1 MEVDVE
7 DRTATNGGFV
17 GSKFSVENEEGTG
30 GQLPAG
36 RRSPDSPVYDTSPK
50 AKLLENAGDVNKNG
64 GGRNGNAVRESSDRI
79 PMHDRTVSRSSSS
92 IKEDVKTWAKPRS
105 DKKTESKE
113 TKKETLRPLN
123 RRSSLEN
130 FGRFGLLA
138 PAVALA
144 PAIHGSDELTKT
156 FVDLQ
161 GENRELKLAAAHIDD
176 ALAGRGKYG
185 KARAIF
191 KPKFAQ
197 RCFYII
203 SNRWFKRFLY
213 LVILLHCTVT
223 VWEPP
228 QQHITAGSVSEY
240 WWVYLCTSF
249 CLLCY
254 YVDIALHMAFMTWR
268 VYWALDENKW
278 MRVEFYLVCM
288 FTFDFIMLIIQEA
301 IPMRLAQPFRCLRAG
316 MLLCKAKNVGHIFD
330 VLLSIIIKLGKVFVI
345 ILVFILTF
353 SAIGVH
359 IFMEAYH
366 HNCTTNATTGI
377 RTCEDSVNQTDF
389 YTGVFDQIGTSS
401 LQLFV
406 LLSTENYPDFMMQAF
421 DKNRAAFLYFG
432 IFLYVG
438 VYFLAAILLAIIVDS
453 YWEFSKKHVKRERS
467 RERAEL
473 GKAWNLLDP
482 LGSGQLAVNDEKLL
496 TLFRILKPKNTD
508 EENRE
513 LINEID
519 QDTDGFVDAFD
530 WTTGLNDA
538 LSFEFEESDVQE
550 ITRIH
555 GTCFTFVIDVFKR
568 VAQATVF
575 SIFILVLI
583 GIHCILFCVRW
594 HTMTLN
600 DELIVQAIRSAIV
613 FLFLVEIIIRF
624 IGLGKKML
632 DPLEL
637 ADMFMVVIAIV
648 GNVVWYVVV
657 YVNQSDVPVPV
668 YRGWCVVVSSMAV
681 FIRLG
686 FNSSQTKKAFVL
698 FMKIYPVMFDLLLL
712 VFIIIYMYSTLGM
725 EIFFREDPRTIN
737 MDYDTSLWDYKCGL
751 GFQTFLCS
759 LAVVFQVVTTSNW
772 HEIMNAAIL
781 NTNYAAL
788 LYFVSCYIVVNL
800 VVMNLFVAIAIEAF
814 NKLGKN
820 DDDDVGQL
828 QKEKTTFAD
837 TAKNFLNAVFESTR
851 NEAPP
856 SSGRRGS
863 IAHSANASRASTP
876 RTSSRQSQNKL
887 EDGLPKPNPEVLR
900 KPSLRPTTTPPEDS
914 DEDKEEDLS
923 GLSKEERMQR
933 RMKNRKRNKRKQ
945 AMLGKLR
952 AIQAFEANGSNEL
965 DLKVGDEVDALEK
978 KGDWYKGRK
987 LGYDKVGWFP
997 VTHVEEL
1004 GRQSSVDSGKS
1015 LEEPPEQPATRSG
1028 VVQVEPA
1035 PQPAPKIETP
1045 RNSVT
1050 TLSPRNSLTDPPR
1063 LSVDSVNGTLL
1074 DRPRLKKKKSTSE
1087 WRRSILGDMTV
1098 MNPEEMKELNKIVKG
1113 GIRMSSRRNRNSIG
1127 RKPTVSSMSS
1137 DDGIQEEPE
1146 EEEEE
1151 ENPMFLSTYPSI
1163 NTTSSQMNPGKS
1175 GSPPATPARKL
1186 TPQVSLQAPQV
1197 IVEPDQPKLPEVIE
1211 EEEEEA
1217 EEETSKNSSL
1227 LGVSGGPKPPP
1238 KKNKTGEMPDWAKK
1252 FVQEKNLKVE
1262 ADLKTADI
1270 EEGGGSSDDE
1280 KASLKLEV
1288 GLAIPGAVNSSQEAE
1303 SEV

>member
-1 MEVDVE
+1 MEEDVE
-7 DRTATNGGFV
+7 KRTATNGGFV
-17 GSKFSVENEEGTG
+17 GMKFSVESEERTG
-30 GQLPAG
+30 GRLSTG
-36 RRSPDSPVYDTSPK
+36 RRSPDSPMYDTSPK
-50 AKLLENAGDVNKNG
+50 AKLLENTGDVNKNG
-64 GGRNGNAVRESSDRI
+64 RGQNGNAVREPSDRI
-79 PMHDRTVSRSSSS
+79 PMHDRTISRSSGSL
-92 IKEDVKTWAKPRS
+92 KEEVKTWAKPRS

-213 LVILLHCTVT
+213 LVILLHCTLT
-223 VWEPP
+223 FWEPP
-228 QQHITAGSVSEY
+228 QEHITAGSMN
-240 WWVYLCTSF
+240 WWVYIGTSF

-301 IPMRLAQPFRCLRAG
+301 ISMRLAQPFRCLRAG

-366 HNCTTNATTGI
+366 DNCTTNSATTVI
-377 RTCEDSVNQTDF
+377 TCTDNDPDV

-406 LLSTENYPDFMMQAF
+406 LLSTENYPDFMMKAF
-421 DKNRAAFLYFG
+421 DKERAAFLYFG

-482 LGSGQLAVNDEKLL
+482 LGEGQLAVNDERLL

-513 LINEID
+513 LITEID
-519 QDTDGFVDAFD
+519 QDSDGFVDAFD

-550 ITRIH
+550 ITRVH
-555 GTCFTFVIDVFKR
+555 GTCFSFVIDVFKR

-594 HTMTLN
+594 HSMTRD

-613 FLFLVEIIIRF
+613 FLFLVEITIRF
-624 IGLGKKML
+624 IGLGRKML

-637 ADMFMVVIAIV
+637 ADMLMVVIAIV

-657 YVNQSDVPVPV
+657 YVIESDVLV
-668 YRGWCVVVSSMAV
+668 YRGWCIVVSSLAV
-681 FIRLG
+681 FTRLG

-725 EIFFREDPRTIN
+725 EIFFRQDPTSIN
-737 MDYDTSLWDYKCGL
+737 TEYETSLWDYKCGL
-751 GFQTFLCS
+751 GFQTFFCS

-781 NTNYAAL
+781 NTSHVAL
-788 LYFVSCYIVVNL
+788 IYFVTCYIVVNL

-820 DDDDVGQL
+820 DDDDIGQL

-851 NEAPP
+851 
-856 SSGRRGS
+856 
-863 IAHSANASRASTP
+863 
-876 RTSSRQSQNKL
+876 SQNKL
-887 EDGLPKPNPEVLR
+887 EDGLPKPNLEVLR
-900 KPSLRPTTTPPEDS
+900 KPSLRPTTAPPEDS
-914 DEDKEEDLS
+914 DEDKDEDLS
-923 GLSKEERMQR
+923 GLTKEERMQR

-952 AIQAFEANGSNEL
+952 AIQAFQANGSNEL

-987 LGYDKVGWFP
+987 HDKVGWFP
-997 VTHVEEL
+997 VTHVESL
-1004 GRQSSVDSGKS
+1004 GRQSSLESGKS
-1015 LEEPPEQPATRSG
+1015 LEEAPKQPATRPKSG
-1028 VVQVEPA
+1028 AVPVEPA
-1035 PQPAPKIETP
+1035 PPPAPKVETP

-1050 TLSPRNSLTDPPR
+1050 TLTPRNSLSEPPR
-1063 LSVDSVNGTLL
+1063 LSVDHGSML

-1127 RKPTVSSMSS
+1127 RKTTVSSMSS

-1146 EEEEE
+1146 EEDEE

-1175 GSPPATPARKL
+1175 GSPPTTPARKL

-1197 IVEPDQPKLPEVIE
+1197 KRLKSMFLYFMVTERKVPC
-1211 EEEEEA
+1211 
-1217 EEETSKNSSL
+1217 
-1227 LGVSGGPKPPP
+1227 
-1238 KKNKTGEMPDWAKK
+1238 K
-1252 FVQEKNLKVE
+1252 FV
-1262 ADLKTADI
+1262 TF
-1270 EEGGGSSDDE
+1270 
-1280 KASLKLEV
+1280 
-1288 GLAIPGAVNSSQEAE
+1288 NSM
-1303 SEV
+1303 

>member
-1 MEVDVE
+1 MEEDVE
-7 DRTATNGGFV
+7 DRTGTNGGFLAP
-17 GSKFSVENEEGTG
+17 KFSVENEERTG
-30 GQLPAG
+30 GRFSAG

-50 AKLLENAGDVNKNG
+50 AKLLENAGHVNKNG
-64 GGRNGNAVRESSDRI
+64 RGLNGNAVRDPADRI
-79 PMHDRTVSRSSSS
+79 PMQDRTISRSSGSL
-92 IKEDVKTWAKPRS
+92 KEEVKTWAKPRS

-144 PAIHGSDELTKT
+144 PAIHGTDELTKT
-156 FVDLQ
+156 FVDLR

-197 RCFYII
+197 RCFYIM

-213 LVILLHCTVT
+213 LVILLHCTLT
-223 VWEPP
+223 MWEPP
-228 QQHITAGSVSEY
+228 QQHITAGSMSVY

-254 YVDIALHMAFMTWR
+254 YVDIALHMVFMTWR

-301 IPMRLAQPFRCLRAG
+301 ISMRLAQPFRCLRAG

-366 HNCTTNATTGI
+366 DNCTTDATTTI
-377 RTCEDSVNQTDF
+377 ITCTDNVTDV

-421 DKNRAAFLYFG
+421 DKDNAAFLYFG

-482 LGSGQLAVNDEKLL
+482 LGEGQLAINDERLL
-496 TLFRILKPKNTD
+496 TLFGILKPNNTG

-519 QDTDGFVDAFD
+519 QDSDGFVDAFD

-568 VAQATVF
+568 VAQSTVF

-594 HTMTLN
+594 HRMTLA
-600 DELIVQAIRSAIV
+600 DELIVQAIRSAIM

-624 IGLGKKML
+624 IGLGRKML

-637 ADMFMVVIAIV
+637 ADMLMVVIAIV

-657 YVNQSDVPVPV
+657 YVNQSDVLV

-686 FNSSQTKKAFVL
+686 FNSSQTKKAFML

-725 EIFFREDPRTIN
+725 EIFFRKDPNTIN
-737 MDYDTSLWDYKCGL
+737 MEYETSLWEYKCGL

-772 HEIMNAAIL
+772 HEIMNAAII
-781 NTNYAAL
+781 NTNHASL

-820 DDDDVGQL
+820 DDDDIGQL

-851 NEAPP
+851 KKKKDHMNEAPP

-887 EDGLPKPNPEVLR
+887 EDGLPKPNLEVLR
-900 KPSLRPTTTPPEDS
+900 KPSLRPTTAPPEDS
-914 DEDKEEDLS
+914 DEEKDEDLS
-923 GLSKEERMQR
+923 GLSKEEKMQR

-952 AIQAFEANGSNEL
+952 AIQAFEARSNSNEL

-987 LGYDKVGWFP
+987 HDKVGWFP
-997 VTHVEEL
+997 VTHVEEF
-1004 GRQSSVDSGKS
+1004 GRQSSLDSSKS
-1015 LEEPPEQPATRSG
+1015 LEEPPEQPAIRPRSG
-1028 VVQVEPA
+1028 AVQVEPA
-1035 PQPAPKIETP
+1035 PPPAPKIETP

-1050 TLSPRNSLTDPPR
+1050 TLTPRNSVSEPPR
-1063 LSVDSVNGTLL
+1063 LSVDHG
-1074 DRPRLKKKKSTSE
+1074 PRLKKKKSNSE

-1113 GIRMSSRRNRNSIG
+1113 GIRMSARRNRNSIG
-1127 RKPTVSSMSS
+1127 RKTTVSSMSS

-1163 NTTSSQMNPGKS
+1163 NTTSSQMNPGKA
-1175 GSPPATPARKL
+1175 GSPPTTPGRKL

-1211 EEEEEA
+1211 EEEEEEV
-1217 EEETSKNSSL
+1217 EEEMPRNSAL

-1252 FVQEKNLKVE
+1252 FVQEKNLTVE
-1262 ADLKTADI
+1262 TDLKTADL
-1270 EEGGGSSDDE
+1270 EDGGGSSEDE
-1280 KASLKLEV
+1280 KSSVKLEV
-1288 GLAIPGAVNSSQEAE
+1288 TIPGAVNDQEAE

>member
-1 MEVDVE
+1 MEEDVE
-7 DRTATNGGFV
+7 KRTATNGGFV
-17 GSKFSVENEEGTG
+17 GTKFSVESEDRTG
-30 GQLPAG
+30 GRLSAG

-50 AKLLENAGDVNKNG
+50 AKLLENTGDVNKNG
-64 GGRNGNAVRESSDRI
+64 RGQNGNAVREPSDRI
-79 PMHDRTVSRSSSS
+79 PMHDRTISRSSGSL
-92 IKEDVKTWAKPRS
+92 KEEVKTWAKPRS

-213 LVILLHCTVT
+213 LVILLHCTLT
-223 VWEPP
+223 FWEPP
-228 QQHITAGSVSEY
+228 QEHITAGSMN
-240 WWVYLCTSF
+240 WWVYIGTSF

-301 IPMRLAQPFRCLRAG
+301 ISMRLAQPFRCLRAG

-366 HNCTTNATTGI
+366 DNCTTNSATTVI
-377 RTCEDSVNQTDF
+377 TCTDNDPDV

-406 LLSTENYPDFMMQAF
+406 LLSTENYPDFMMKAF
-421 DKNRAAFLYFG
+421 DKERAAFLYFG

-482 LGSGQLAVNDEKLL
+482 LGEGQLAVNDERLL

-513 LINEID
+513 LITEID
-519 QDTDGFVDAFD
+519 QDSDGFVDAFD

-550 ITRIH
+550 ITRVH

-594 HTMTLN
+594 HSMTRD

-613 FLFLVEIIIRF
+613 FLFLVEITIRF
-624 IGLGKKML
+624 IGLGRKML

-637 ADMFMVVIAIV
+637 ADMLMVVIAIV

-657 YVNQSDVPVPV
+657 YVIESDVLV
-668 YRGWCVVVSSMAV
+668 YRGWCVVVSSLAV
-681 FIRLG
+681 FTRLG

-725 EIFFREDPRTIN
+725 EIFFRKDPTTIN
-737 MDYDTSLWDYKCGL
+737 TGYDTSLWDYKCGL
-751 GFQTFLCS
+751 GFQTFFCS

-781 NTNYAAL
+781 NTSHVAL
-788 LYFVSCYIVVNL
+788 IYFVTCYIVVNL

-820 DDDDVGQL
+820 DDDDIGQL

-863 IAHSANASRASTP
+863 IAHSAASRASTP

-887 EDGLPKPNPEVLR
+887 EDGLPKPNLEVLR
-900 KPSLRPTTTPPEDS
+900 KPSLRPTTAPPEDS
-914 DEDKEEDLS
+914 DEDKDEDLS
-923 GLSKEERMQR
+923 GLTKEERMQR

-952 AIQAFEANGSNEL
+952 AIQAFQANASNEL

-987 LGYDKVGWFP
+987 HDKVGWFP

-1004 GRQSSVDSGKS
+1004 GRQSSLDSGKS
-1015 LEEPPEQPATRSG
+1015 LEEVPEQPATRPKSG
-1028 VVQVEPA
+1028 AVPVEPA
-1035 PQPAPKIETP
+1035 PSPAPKVETP

-1050 TLSPRNSLTDPPR
+1050 TLTPRNSLSEPPR
-1063 LSVDSVNGTLL
+1063 LSVDHG
-1074 DRPRLKKKKSTSE
+1074 PRLKKKKSTSE

-1127 RKPTVSSMSS
+1127 RKTTVSSMSS

-1146 EEEEE
+1146 EEDEE

-1175 GSPPATPARKL
+1175 GSPPTTPARKL

-1211 EEEEEA
+1211 EEEEE
-1217 EEETSKNSSL
+1217 EEEAPKNSLL

-1262 ADLKTADI
+1262 TDLKTADI
-1270 EEGGGSSDDE
+1270 GDGGGSSDEE
-1280 KASLKLEV
+1280 KSSVQLEL
-1288 GLAIPGAVNSSQEAE
+1288 GLTIPGAVNDQEAE

>member
-1 MEVDVE
+1 MDSNQGVFVYPEGEGVRDKCTQIKVKE
-7 DRTATNGGFV
+7 AAMAT
-17 GSKFSVENEEGTG
+17 
-30 GQLPAG
+30 
-36 RRSPDSPVYDTSPK
+36 
-50 AKLLENAGDVNKNG
+50 
-64 GGRNGNAVRESSDRI
+64 
-79 PMHDRTVSRSSSS
+79 
-92 IKEDVKTWAKPRS
+92 
-105 DKKTESKE
+105 
-113 TKKETLRPLN
+113 
-123 RRSSLEN
+123 
-130 FGRFGLLA
+130 
-138 PAVALA
+138 
-144 PAIHGSDELTKT
+144 SDELTKT

-213 LVILLHCTVT
+213 LVILLHCTLT
-223 VWEPP
+223 FWEPP
-228 QQHITAGSVSEY
+228 QEHITAGSMN
-240 WWVYLCTSF
+240 WWVYIGTSF

-301 IPMRLAQPFRCLRAG
+301 ISWRLAQPFRCLRAG

-366 HNCTTNATTGI
+366 DNCTTNSATTVI
-377 RTCEDSVNQTDF
+377 TCTDNDPDV

-406 LLSTENYPDFMMQAF
+406 LLSTENYPDFMMKAF
-421 DKNRAAFLYFG
+421 DKERAAFLYFG

-482 LGSGQLAVNDEKLL
+482 LGEGQLAVNDERLL

-513 LINEID
+513 LITEID
-519 QDTDGFVDAFD
+519 QDSDGFVDAFD

-550 ITRIH
+550 ITRVH
-555 GTCFTFVIDVFKR
+555 GTCFSFVIDVFKR

-594 HTMTLN
+594 HSMTRD

-613 FLFLVEIIIRF
+613 FMFLVEIIVWLFVFGR
-624 IGLGKKML
+624 KKL

-637 ADMFMVVIAIV
+637 ADMLMVVIAIV

-657 YVNQSDVPVPV
+657 YVIESDVLV
-668 YRGWCVVVSSMAV
+668 YRGWCVVVSSLAV
-681 FIRLG
+681 FTRLG

-725 EIFFREDPRTIN
+725 EIFFRKDPTTIN
-737 MDYDTSLWDYKCGL
+737 TGYDTSLWDYKCGL
-751 GFQTFLCS
+751 GFQTFFCS

-781 NTNYAAL
+781 NTSYVAL
-788 LYFVSCYIVVNL
+788 IYFVTCYIVVNL

-820 DDDDVGQL
+820 DDDDIGQL

-851 NEAPP
+851 
-856 SSGRRGS
+856 
-863 IAHSANASRASTP
+863 
-876 RTSSRQSQNKL
+876 SQNKL
-887 EDGLPKPNPEVLR
+887 EDGLPKPNLEVLR
-900 KPSLRPTTTPPEDS
+900 KPSLRPTTAPPEDS
-914 DEDKEEDLS
+914 DEDKDEDLS
-923 GLSKEERMQR
+923 GLTKEERMQR
-933 RMKNRKRNKRKQ
+933 RMKNRKRNKRRQ

-952 AIQAFEANGSNEL
+952 AIQAFQANASNEL

-987 LGYDKVGWFP
+987 HDKVGWFP

-1004 GRQSSVDSGKS
+1004 GRQSSLDSGKS
-1015 LEEPPEQPATRSG
+1015 LEEAPEQPATRPKSG
-1028 VVQVEPA
+1028 AVPVEPA
-1035 PQPAPKIETP
+1035 PPPAPKVETP
-1045 RNSVT
+1045 SEEKEEHLGVEEEHPGRHDCHEPRGDWEEDYSV
-1050 TLSPRNSLTDPPR
+1050 
-1063 LSVDSVNGTLL
+1063 VNVILL
-1074 DRPRLKKKKSTSE
+1074 CFSAP
-1087 WRRSILGDMTV
+1087 
-1098 MNPEEMKELNKIVKG
+1098 
-1113 GIRMSSRRNRNSIG
+1113 
-1127 RKPTVSSMSS
+1127 S

-1146 EEEEE
+1146 EEDEE

-1163 NTTSSQMNPGKS
+1163 NTASSQMNPGKS
-1175 GSPPATPARKL
+1175 GSPPTTPARKL

-1197 IVEPDQPKLPEVIE
+1197 IVEPDQPKLPGVIE
-1211 EEEEEA
+1211 EEEEE
-1217 EEETSKNSSL
+1217 EEEAPKNALL

-1262 ADLKTADI
+1262 TDLKTADI
-1270 EEGGGSSDDE
+1270 GDGGGSSDDE
-1280 KASLKLEV
+1280 KSSVQLEL
-1288 GLAIPGAVNSSQEAE
+1288 GLPIPGAVNDQEAE

>member
-1 MEVDVE
+1 MEEDVE
-7 DRTATNGGFV
+7 KRTATNGGFV
-17 GSKFSVENEEGTG
+17 GTKFSVESEDRTG
-30 GQLPAG
+30 GRLSAG

-50 AKLLENAGDVNKNG
+50 AKLLENTGDVNKNG
-64 GGRNGNAVRESSDRI
+64 RGQNGNAVREPSDRI
-79 PMHDRTVSRSSSS
+79 PMHDRTISRSSGSL
-92 IKEDVKTWAKPRS
+92 KEEVKTWAKPRS

-213 LVILLHCTVT
+213 LVILLHCTLT
-223 VWEPP
+223 FWEPP
-228 QQHITAGSVSEY
+228 QEHITAGSMN
-240 WWVYLCTSF
+240 WWVYIGTSF

-301 IPMRLAQPFRCLRAG
+301 ISMRLAQPFRCLRAG

-366 HNCTTNATTGI
+366 DNCTTNSATTVI
-377 RTCEDSVNQTDF
+377 TCTDNDPDV

-406 LLSTENYPDFMMQAF
+406 LLSTENYPDFMMKAF
-421 DKNRAAFLYFG
+421 DKERAAFLYFG

-482 LGSGQLAVNDEKLL
+482 LGEGQLAVNDERLL

-513 LINEID
+513 LITEID
-519 QDTDGFVDAFD
+519 QDSDGFVDAFD

-550 ITRIH
+550 ITRVH

-594 HTMTLN
+594 HSMTRD

-613 FLFLVEIIIRF
+613 FLFLVEITIRF
-624 IGLGKKML
+624 IGLGRKML

-637 ADMFMVVIAIV
+637 ADMLMVVIAIV

-657 YVNQSDVPVPV
+657 YVIESDVLV
-668 YRGWCVVVSSMAV
+668 YRGWCVVVSSLAV
-681 FIRLG
+681 FTRLG

-725 EIFFREDPRTIN
+725 EIFFRKDPTTIN
-737 MDYDTSLWDYKCGL
+737 TGYDTSLWDYKCGL
-751 GFQTFLCS
+751 GFQTFFCS

-781 NTNYAAL
+781 NTSHVAL
-788 LYFVSCYIVVNL
+788 IYFVTCYIVVNL

-820 DDDDVGQL
+820 DDDDIGQL

-863 IAHSANASRASTP
+863 IAHSAASRASTP

-887 EDGLPKPNPEVLR
+887 EDGLPKPNLEVLR
-900 KPSLRPTTTPPEDS
+900 KPSLRPTTAPPEDS
-914 DEDKEEDLS
+914 DEDKDEDLS
-923 GLSKEERMQR
+923 GLTKEERMQR

-952 AIQAFEANGSNEL
+952 AIQAFQANASNEL

-987 LGYDKVGWFP
+987 HDKVGWFP

-1004 GRQSSVDSGKS
+1004 GRQSSLDSGKS
-1015 LEEPPEQPATRSG
+1015 LEEVPEQPATRPKSG
-1028 VVQVEPA
+1028 AVPVEPA
-1035 PQPAPKIETP
+1035 PSPAPKVETP

-1050 TLSPRNSLTDPPR
+1050 TLTPRNSLSEPPR
-1063 LSVDSVNGTLL
+1063 LSVDHGSML

-1127 RKPTVSSMSS
+1127 RKTTVSSMSS

-1146 EEEEE
+1146 EEDEE

-1175 GSPPATPARKL
+1175 GSPPTTPARKL

-1211 EEEEEA
+1211 EEEEE
-1217 EEETSKNSSL
+1217 EEEAPKNSLL

-1262 ADLKTADI
+1262 TDLKTADI
-1270 EEGGGSSDDE
+1270 GDGGGSSDEE
-1280 KASLKLEV
+1280 KSSVQLEL
-1288 GLAIPGAVNSSQEAE
+1288 GLTIPGAVNDQEAE

>member
-1 MEVDVE
+1 MEEDVE
-7 DRTATNGGFV
+7 KRTATNGGFV
-17 GSKFSVENEEGTG
+17 GTKFSVESEDRTG
-30 GQLPAG
+30 GRLSAG

-50 AKLLENAGDVNKNG
+50 AKLLENTGDVNKNG
-64 GGRNGNAVRESSDRI
+64 RGQNGNAVREPSDRI
-79 PMHDRTVSRSSSS
+79 PMHDRTISRSSGSL
-92 IKEDVKTWAKPRS
+92 KEEVKTWAKPRS

-213 LVILLHCTVT
+213 LVILLHCTLT
-223 VWEPP
+223 FWEPP
-228 QQHITAGSVSEY
+228 QEHITAGSMN
-240 WWVYLCTSF
+240 WWVYIGTSF

-301 IPMRLAQPFRCLRAG
+301 ISMRLAQPFRCLRAG

-366 HNCTTNATTGI
+366 DNCTTNSATTVI
-377 RTCEDSVNQTDF
+377 TCTDNDPDV

-406 LLSTENYPDFMMQAF
+406 LLSTENYPDFMMKAF
-421 DKNRAAFLYFG
+421 DKERAAFLYFG

-482 LGSGQLAVNDEKLL
+482 LGEGQLAVNDERLL

-513 LINEID
+513 LITEID
-519 QDTDGFVDAFD
+519 QDSDGFVDAFD

-550 ITRIH
+550 ITRVH

-594 HTMTLN
+594 HSMTRD

-613 FLFLVEIIIRF
+613 FLFLVEITIRF
-624 IGLGKKML
+624 IGLGRKML

-637 ADMFMVVIAIV
+637 ADMLMVVIAIV

-657 YVNQSDVPVPV
+657 YVIESDVLV
-668 YRGWCVVVSSMAV
+668 YRGWCVVVSSLAV
-681 FIRLG
+681 FTRLG

-725 EIFFREDPRTIN
+725 EIFFRKDPTTIN
-737 MDYDTSLWDYKCGL
+737 TGYDTSLWDYKCGL
-751 GFQTFLCS
+751 GFQTFFCS

-781 NTNYAAL
+781 NTSHVAL
-788 LYFVSCYIVVNL
+788 IYFVTCYIVVNL

-820 DDDDVGQL
+820 DDDDIGQL

-851 NEAPP
+851 
-856 SSGRRGS
+856 
-863 IAHSANASRASTP
+863 
-876 RTSSRQSQNKL
+876 SQNKL
-887 EDGLPKPNPEVLR
+887 EDGLPKPNLEVLR
-900 KPSLRPTTTPPEDS
+900 KPSLRPTTAPPEDS
-914 DEDKEEDLS
+914 DEDKDEDLS
-923 GLSKEERMQR
+923 GLTKEERMQR

-952 AIQAFEANGSNEL
+952 AIQAFQANASNEL

-987 LGYDKVGWFP
+987 HDKVGWFP

-1004 GRQSSVDSGKS
+1004 GRQSSLDSGKS
-1015 LEEPPEQPATRSG
+1015 LEEVPEQPATRPKSG
-1028 VVQVEPA
+1028 AVPVEPA
-1035 PQPAPKIETP
+1035 PSPAPKVETP

-1050 TLSPRNSLTDPPR
+1050 TLTPRNSLSEPPR
-1063 LSVDSVNGTLL
+1063 LSVDHGSML

-1127 RKPTVSSMSS
+1127 RKTTVSSMSS

-1146 EEEEE
+1146 EEDEE

-1175 GSPPATPARKL
+1175 GSPPTTPARKL

-1211 EEEEEA
+1211 EEEEE
-1217 EEETSKNSSL
+1217 EEEAPKNSLL

-1262 ADLKTADI
+1262 TDLKTADI
-1270 EEGGGSSDDE
+1270 GDGGGSSDEE
-1280 KASLKLEV
+1280 KSSVQLEL
-1288 GLAIPGAVNSSQEAE
+1288 GLTIPGAVNDQEAE

>member
-228 QQHITAGSVSEY
+228 QQHITAGSSARRAGVVKADLERNQVIWQLAASIPTGTSTSPSIWIRWGRRVPNVSEY

-876 RTSSRQSQNKL
+876 RTSSRQVVMS
-887 EDGLPKPNPEVLR
+887 
-900 KPSLRPTTTPPEDS
+900 
-914 DEDKEEDLS
+914 EDK
-923 GLSKEERMQR
+923 
-933 RMKNRKRNKRKQ
+933 
-945 AMLGKLR
+945 
-952 AIQAFEANGSNEL
+952 
-965 DLKVGDEVDALEK
+965 
-978 KGDWYKGRK
+978 
-987 LGYDKVGWFP
+987 P
-997 VTHVEEL
+997 
-1004 GRQSSVDSGKS
+1004 
-1015 LEEPPEQPATRSG
+1015 
-1028 VVQVEPA
+1028 
-1035 PQPAPKIETP
+1035 
-1045 RNSVT
+1045 
-1050 TLSPRNSLTDPPR
+1050 
-1063 LSVDSVNGTLL
+1063 TLL
-1074 DRPRLKKKKSTSE
+1074 
-1087 WRRSILGDMTV
+1087 
-1098 MNPEEMKELNKIVKG
+1098 
-1113 GIRMSSRRNRNSIG
+1113 
-1127 RKPTVSSMSS
+1127 
-1137 DDGIQEEPE
+1137 
-1146 EEEEE
+1146 
-1151 ENPMFLSTYPSI
+1151 
-1163 NTTSSQMNPGKS
+1163 
-1175 GSPPATPARKL
+1175 
-1186 TPQVSLQAPQV
+1186 
-1197 IVEPDQPKLPEVIE
+1197 
-1211 EEEEEA
+1211 
-1217 EEETSKNSSL
+1217 
-1227 LGVSGGPKPPP
+1227 
-1238 KKNKTGEMPDWAKK
+1238 
-1252 FVQEKNLKVE
+1252 
-1262 ADLKTADI
+1262 
-1270 EEGGGSSDDE
+1270 
-1280 KASLKLEV
+1280 
-1288 GLAIPGAVNSSQEAE
+1288 
-1303 SEV
+1303 